1 MFELGVAVLL
11 GLVVAVLA
19 IICLSALVA
28 FIAESSYVDEV
39 HTDDD

>member
-1 MFELGVAVLL
+1 MFELGVAVAFGFFISILA
-11 GLVVAVLA
+11 LV
-19 IICLSALVA
+19 CLSALVA